1 MLIKHVE
8 VYNTYPKVALFLYWI
23 YTEICLTLGQEDT
36 MRKARVCGLRGIFN
50 ITS

>member
-8 VYNTYPKVALFLYWI
+8 VYNTYPKIALFLYWI
-23 YTEICLTLGQEDT
+23 YTEICLSLRQEDI
-36 MRKARVCGLRGIFN
+36 MRKALMCGLIGIFN